1 MLLATGFFSPYP
13 MAASRSWA
21 TRLPCKKV
29 EKAVSITSDAEER
42 RKDSNFLDGI
52 TGFTGF

>member
-1 MLLATGFFSPYP
+1 LLLLEFWLI
-13 MAASRSWA
+13 R
-21 TRLPCKKV
+21 KKV

-42 RKDSNFLDGI
+42 RKDSNLLDGI